1 MMHRINPDI
10 DIIADLLKAVIQ
22 ARPTDGFCISL
33 LQQYQERGGLSKK
46 QLEGL
51 LGKASKFTNAAPG
64 KLATLEA
71 IILKKH
77 SNHRSVVH
85 AQSEQPEPADDSAV
99 IINSILDKFPGHKR
113 VLFFKMKVDNAEK
126 LTALERGELD
136 KFSKFLLSR

>member
-1 MMHRINPDI
+1 MHRINPDI
-10 DIIADLLKAVIQ
+10 DIIADLLKAVIE
-22 ARPTDGFCISL
+22 ARPEDSFCISL

-51 LGKASKFTNAAPG
+51 LGKATKFTNTGLG

-77 SNHRSVVH
+77 TNHRSVVN
-85 AQSEQPEPADDSAV
+85 AQPVAAEEVDVSAETIRAILEKYPA
-99 IINSILDKFPGHKR
+99 HKR

-126 LTALERGELD
+126 LTVLEKTELD
-136 KFSKFLLSR
+136 KFSKILLKP

>member
-1 MMHRINPDI
+1 MHRINPDI
-10 DIIADLLKAVIQ
+10 DIVADLLKAVI
-22 ARPTDGFCISL
+22 AVRSEDSFCLSL

-77 SNHRSVVH
+77 TNHRSVVN
-85 AQSEQPEPADDSAV
+85 AQSEQLEIPDDNAAH
-99 IINSILDKFPGHKR
+99 IDAILNKFPAHKR
-113 VLFFKMKVDNAEK
+113 VLFFKMKVDNSEK
-126 LTALERGELD
+126 LTALEKSELD
-136 KFSKFLLSR
+136 KFYKFLLSR